1 MASAGEQKATCL
13 DRQGRSSSAVD
24 KFSKKAK
31 EGLQKGVEFLRHR
44 AQETVELHKA
54 TSHLKELQKRH
65 EECIRDLGYRTYA
78 MLQKGTLDQ
87 RVLRE
92 RYVEAL
98 ELEKAIQRAI
108 KEQENIRDRYSTD
121 LQIFV
126 PPTTVPIYC
135 PYCQATVPPSS
146 SRCPECEAP
155 IPRREEGR
163 ASGPEPS
170 EGRRDARRADE
181 DHPGP

>member
-126 PPTTVPIYC
+126 PPTTAPIYC

-155 IPRREEGR
+155 MPGRTASQESPGGPRD
-163 ASGPEPS
+163 S
-170 EGRRDARRADE
+170 RRAGE
-181 DHPGP
+181 DPPGP

>member
-1 MASAGEQKATCL
+1 M
-13 DRQGRSSSAVD
+13 D
-24 KFSKKAK
+24 KFSRKAK

-78 MLQKGTLDQ
+78 MLQKGALDQ

-108 KEQENIRDRYSTD
+108 KEQENIRDRYSAD

-126 PPTTVPIYC
+126 PPPTVQVFC
-135 PYCQATVPPSS
+135 PYCQAAVPPNGT
-146 SRCPECEAP
+146 RCPECEAP

-163 ASGPEPS
+163 PSGSEPS
-170 EGRRDARRADE
+170 EGRGDSRRGGQDP
-181 DHPGP
+181 PGR